1 MLDLAEAKQKP
12 VAMMSF
18 EEALAELEQIV
29 GGLEGGTIP
38 LEQSIAMYE
47 RGEALRGHCAALL
60 KKAEVRIEKI
70 TVSDGAATGTE
81 PLDAG
86 DT

>member
-1 MLDLAEAKQKP
+1 MAEAKQKP
-12 VAMMSF
+12 VAGMSF

-47 RGEALRGHCAALL
+47 RGEVLRGHCAALL
-60 KKAEVRIEKI
+60 KKAEARIEKI
-70 TVSDGAATGTE
+70 TVSDGTATGTE
-81 PLDAG
+81 SLDEG
-86 DT
+86 DA